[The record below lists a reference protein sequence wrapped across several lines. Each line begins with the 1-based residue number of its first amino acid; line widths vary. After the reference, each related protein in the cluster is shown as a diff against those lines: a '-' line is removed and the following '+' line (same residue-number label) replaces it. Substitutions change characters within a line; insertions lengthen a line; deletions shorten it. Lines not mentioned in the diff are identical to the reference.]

1 MQDNRKD
8 RTLMQALM
16 DQLRR
21 ILRKKQF
28 PSEGDPTLTS
38 GLLCGVARK
47 GAAAQRPPRLKRIR
61 TGASRRGVSSA
72 SRIVHFPRNEAR
84 SRSRFS
90 HFRFRQTMESSVG
103 RR

>member
-8 RTLMQALM
+8 RTLIQALM

-21 ILRKKQF
+21 ILRKSNFRQKAT
-28 PSEGDPTLTS
+28 PTLTS

-72 SRIVHFPRNEAR
+72 SRIVHP
-84 SRSRFS
+84 
-90 HFRFRQTMESSVG
+90 
-103 RR
+103 